1 MLVIHFFIII
11 IIFFLFI
18 YVFICLF
25 LTAMCQVRMCCH
37 CFFKKL
43 DGLYVIPANW
53 LLLIVIDSYIR
64 QEKQLWI
71 LF

>member
-11 IIFFLFI
+11 IIIFLFI

-43 DGLYVIPANW
+43 DGLYVIPAN
-53 LLLIVIDSYIR
+53 
-64 QEKQLWI
+64 
-71 LF
+71 